1 VISRKDRRP
10 ADGLQR
16 AARDKVPGLSAAA
29 LAMLLWMNAADADNF
44 GKIYYDG
51 KTDQLVVT
59 MVYRGTNPDHKFTL
73 VWGACQ
79 PDQSGGMPGVTAE
92 VLDDQFDDQAVK
104 DYRKTKRFSLTN
116 LPCARP
122 ASVTLHTAPRFFY
135 TLTIPG

>member
-1 VISRKDRRP
+1 VSKKDARL

-16 AARDKVPGLSAAA
+16 PTHCRLPGLLAGAF
-29 LAMLLWMNAADADNF
+29 AMLLATNAADADNF

-79 PDQSGGMPGVTAE
+79 PDQSGATPGVTAE

-104 DYRKTKRFSLTN
+104 EYRKTKRFSLAN
-116 LPCARP
+116 LPCSRP